1 MTSWWIYP
9 HCDALTPF
17 SIDIHTWQCWCMMWC
32 SNSTY
37 ILRICIVKWA
47 GHFTFSS
54 VESAYSLSLF
64 GQGNG
69 ILFRDIVSL
78 SFWPLG
84 HPSRRAED
92 WLPLKKIWV
101 LKFKANWRKSIHN
114 IFSRFGLIPMVC
126 FMIQFVL
133 FMNYHTHAIITRGL
147 YIFHPLFEGQK
158 RFFKEVFFRKFCL
171 YVWLVFKSGL

>member
-1 MTSWWIYP
+1 MGASEKPSATSKMILPY
-9 HCDALTPF
+9 CEALTPF

-32 SNSTY
+32 TYMY

-78 SFWPLG
+78 SSWPLG

-92 WLPLKKIWV
+92 WLPLKKD
-101 LKFKANWRKSIHN
+101 LG
-114 IFSRFGLIPMVC
+114 FGVESSLMNS
-126 FMIQFVL
+126 FLNKFVL
-133 FMNYHTHAIITRGL
+133 IQDNW
-147 YIFHPLFEGQK
+147 
-158 RFFKEVFFRKFCL
+158 FCL
-171 YVWLVFKSGL
+171 WIFRQLQS